1 MARKHHDPVPPLEW
15 AAAAIGLLVALVL
28 VAIVAR
34 EALVAR
40 EDSVPVLTA
49 TAERVVATA
58 SAHVVEV
65 RVDNAS
71 SQAAA
76 AVQIEGTMGEGDN
89 EETSIATIDYVPGHS
104 EAKGGLIFSRDP
116 RGGRFELRVTGYE
129 IP

>member
-1 MARKHHDPVPPLEW
+1 MPPLEW
-15 AAAAIGLLVALVL
+15 AAAAVGLLVALVL
-28 VAIVAR
+28 LAIVAR
-34 EALVAR
+34 EAFVTR
-40 EDSVPVLTA
+40 DESVPELTA

-58 SAHVVEV
+58 SGHVVEV

-76 AVQIEGTMGEGDN
+76 AVQIEGTMGEGGN
-89 EETSIATIDYVPGHS
+89 EETSIATIDYVPGRS